1 VGRIEPFRTTATRP
15 TRTDGPQTLRW
26 REMDSNVGPWR
37 ERAGFGGES
46 ELRVIE
52 TGASLKVVSTGYRW
66 FESTSL
72 QRGVRCELDPTAS
85 ATCLLRATRPHRR

>member
-15 TRTDGPQTLRW
+15 TRTDGSQTLRW

-52 TGASLKVVSTGYRW
+52 TAASLKVVSTGYRW

-72 QRGVRCELDPTAS
+72 QR
-85 ATCLLRATRPHRR
+85 